1 MLSEWKCFPAASN
14 SSKQTVISSRI
25 PFARER
31 RRLILILSLSDY
43 SQLPEAYSR
52 WCSFWPCRCIHSSV
66 WGCFPPFFRGFGKE
80 NLKTIL
86 CPCKLFLRLILSIH
100 GWHSGWQ
107 SDNAISIISLFICFF
122 QTLRVF
128 PIALSR
134 AYVWICMYGR
144 GRMGLRICTYVCASV
159 PLILSPISHASA
171 CTRFN
176 LIYTQRGN
184 VLITHT
190 HLHKSVSTF
199 HYVPNRFCVLQSKL
213 CLRSEKERWH

>member
-25 PFARER
+25 PFAREW

-52 WCSFWPCRCIHSSV
+52 WCSFWPRRCIHSSV

-134 AYVWICMYGR
+134 AYVWICVCMAEVEWAWE
-144 GRMGLRICTYVCASV
+144 YVHMCV
-159 PLILSPISHASA
+159 PVYLSFFPLFHMLQLAQDLI
-171 CTRFN
+171 
-176 LIYTQRGN
+176 
-184 VLITHT
+184 
-190 HLHKSVSTF
+190 
-199 HYVPNRFCVLQSKL
+199 
-213 CLRSEKERWH
+213 